1 VSQAGVIK
9 YLNSGKSNFP
19 IYWGYYQ
26 QVSSW
31 EVSGN
36 MPKSAQQY
44 RQVLLEQ
51 FAGATNSY
59 SHAIKE
65 RQKNRASIS
74 QAEYKALSDIV
85 NAAFSEC
92 EKIRFA
98 LENRHIGASYW
109 EFASNVTR

>member
-1 VSQAGVIK
+1 MEISR
-9 YLNSGKSNFP
+9 
-19 IYWGYYQ
+19 
-26 QVSSW
+26 
-31 EVSGN
+31 N

-59 SHAIKE
+59 SHASKE